1 MGARQLAL
9 ANLARGAALPPW
21 FDTSVAAQTKFEIMR
36 THGWGGATP
45 ASDEEAVERILD
57 AAGAAI
63 DERGAS
69 MRVADVARVLGISR
83 QTVYNYFPGNST
95 LLEAVA
101 NRSGLRYIER
111 LAAHLVGITEPVE
124 ALVESLS
131 FTLEW
136 LPGDKPVQLML
147 ANDFGKTSTNVT
159 SDLAKQFGHGILAG
173 LDVDWAA
180 LGFDDAGIDD
190 LVEYM
195 LRILVSFMADPGRP
209 PRRGDEL
216 RGYVRRWVGP
226 VVTSEIARHQR

>member
-1 MGARQLAL
+1 
-9 ANLARGAALPPW
+9 
-21 FDTSVAAQTKFEIMR
+21 MR

-63 DERGAS
+63 DERGANI
-69 MRVADVARVLGISR
+69 RVAEVARALEISR

-95 LLEAVA
+95 LVEAVA
-101 NRSGLRYIER
+101 NRSGLKFIER
-111 LAAHLVGITEPVE
+111 LAAHLIGITDLVD

-147 ANDFGKTSTNVT
+147 ANDFGRTSSNVT
-159 SDLAKQFGHGILAG
+159 SDLSRQFGHGLLAG

-195 LRILVSFMADPGRP
+195 LRILVSFMVDPGRP
-209 PRRGDEL
+209 PRSGDTL
-216 RGYVRRWVGP
+216 RGYARRWVGP
-226 VVTSEIARHQR
+226 VVASEIARHQR